1 MKKYVK
7 PFSIIVILIAI
18 ITIFIICNI
27 LKKKDIK
34 IDENEEYIATVYY
47 SYMLGIDAGT
57 EYIIYIYKSNN
68 SDYKYITYQSQ
79 ITIAGS
85 TNRKEYDRG
94 IIKSKNE
101 LIKLDD
107 YFINRKENN
116 IELYNSLYY
125 LKDNVNNNIED
136 INELAEELFK

>member
-1 MKKYVK
+1 MKKICK
-7 PFSIIVILIAI
+7 TFFIIVSVIAI
-18 ITIFIICNI
+18 ITIFIICNT

-34 IDENEEYIATVYY
+34 IDENEECIATMYY

-57 EYIIYIYKSNN
+57 EYMIYIYNSNN

-79 ITIAGS
+79 ITITGS
-85 TNRKEYDRG
+85 TNKKEYDRG

-101 LIKLDD
+101 LIELDD

-116 IELYNSLYY
+116 VELYNSLYY
-125 LKDNVNNNIED
+125 LKDNVSNDVGN

>member
-1 MKKYVK
+1 MKKCVK
-7 PFSIIVILIAI
+7 PFLIVVSVIAI

-27 LKKKDIK
+27 LKNKDIK
-34 IDENEEYIATVYY
+34 IDENEECIATMYY

-57 EYIIYIYKSNN
+57 QYMIYIYNLNN

-85 TNRKEYDRG
+85 TNKKEYERG

-101 LIKLDD
+101 LIELDD
-107 YFINRKENN
+107 YFTNRKENN
-116 IELYNSLYY
+116 VELYNSLYY
-125 LKDNVNNNIED
+125 LKDNVSGN

>member
-1 MKKYVK
+1 MKKCVK
-7 PFSIIVILIAI
+7 PFLIVVSVIAI

-27 LKKKDIK
+27 LKNKNIK
-34 IDENEEYIATVYY
+34 IDENEECIATMYY

-57 EYIIYIYKSNN
+57 QYMIYIYNLNN

-85 TNRKEYDRG
+85 TNKKEYERG

-101 LIKLDD
+101 LIEWDD

-116 IELYNSLYY
+116 VELYNSLYY
-125 LKDNVNNNIED
+125 LKDNVSNEVGN